1 MDDRLRDVTAFLE
14 QDTWR
19 NLVPLKTLVQ
29 FPEAVRCVF
38 RDDRDAPAALLLLP
52 GSVSGFDRA
61 HYPEADLVVFI
72 AVSRI
77 EQIPGLL
84 AGLPRGLNLLF
95 KLMDERHPAAV
106 EAVFALRRA
115 AAYHSFAP
123 PAGLKLSSDPAV
135 TASSQLA
142 DDLLAIYAA
151 QGHAPEEVRRHFAC
165 GARSFTVYAGGRPAS
180 TCFVFP
186 NYGRVW
192 EIGALYTDPEHRR
205 RGLAQAV
212 VSAAYEALGREGL
225 TARYQAHESNRA
237 SILLAES
244 LGLRCFLVNS
254 HWLHAGRQR

>member
-14 QDTWR
+14 RDIWR
-19 NLVPLKTLVQ
+19 NLVALKTLAL

-38 RDDRDAPAALLLLP
+38 RDDAVGPAALLLLP
-52 GSVSGFDRA
+52 VSVSGFDRA
-61 HYPEADLVVFI
+61 HYPEADLVVFL
-72 AVSRI
+72 AVSHL

-84 AGLPRGLNLLF
+84 AEIPRGRTLLF

-106 EAVFALRRA
+106 EAVFALRRV
-115 AAYHSFAP
+115 AAYRSFAP
-123 PAGLKLSSDPAV
+123 PDGLALASDPAV

-142 DDLLAIYAA
+142 DELLAIYAA

-192 EIGALYTDPEHRR
+192 EIGALYTDTAHRR

>member
-1 MDDRLRDVTAFLE
+1 MDETLRDVIAFLE

-19 NLVPLKTLVQ
+19 NLVPLKTIVQ

-38 RDDRDAPAALLLLP
+38 RDDGDGPAALLLLP

-61 HYPEADLVVFI
+61 HYPAADLVVFL

-77 EQIPGLL
+77 EQIPGVL
-84 AGLPRGLNLLF
+84 AGLPRGPNLLF
-95 KLMDERHPAAV
+95 KLMDERHRAAV
-106 EAVFALRRA
+106 EAVFALRRV

-123 PAGLKLSSDPAV
+123 PDGLKFASDPAV

-165 GARSFTVYAGGRPAS
+165 GARSFTVYECDRPVC
-180 TCFVFP
+180 TCFVYP

-192 EIGALYTDPEHRR
+192 EIGALFTDPARR
-205 RGLAQAV
+205 RCGLAQAV
-212 VSAAYEALGREGL
+212 VSAAYDALGREGL

-244 LGLRCFLVNS
+244 LGLQRFLVNS